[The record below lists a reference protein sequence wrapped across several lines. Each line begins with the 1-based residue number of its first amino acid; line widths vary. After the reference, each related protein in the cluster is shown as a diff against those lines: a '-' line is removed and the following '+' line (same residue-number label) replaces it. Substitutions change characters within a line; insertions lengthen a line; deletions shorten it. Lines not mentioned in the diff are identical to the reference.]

1 MKSNL
6 WIAAIALLLVAGSS
20 FTAARAAAP
29 ATMNVGTYNIW
40 CGVHDDGPLPWKV
53 RCQRIAALIRFH
65 DYDIIGMQEVRQE
78 QMADLRTALP
88 EFTAVGTGREGINQG
103 EHSPVFF
110 RTDRFALLDSGTFW
124 LSDTPEKVSRGW
136 DADYNRICS
145 WVKLR
150 DRQSKKEFFYFNTH
164 LDHMGPVAR
173 HEGAELICRRIASL
187 AGDKYPVFCTGDFN
201 AEPKDEPIK
210 VMLQHL
216 ASARDVSQTPPYDQG
231 SEVSWTGV
239 PVGAMTVTIPEAQ
252 RGRQAIDHVFV
263 NGRVD
268 VLKYGLLRD
277 SDGINYPSDHIPIL
291 VRATLK

>member
-1 MKSNL
+1 MRRTRRRP
-6 WIAAIALLLVAGSS
+6 AALESPLPANRRTDPIPRLRHHRHAGGPPG
-20 FTAARAAAP
+20 TDGRPAYGAARVHRRRHGPRRNQPGRALAGILPDRPFRAA
-29 ATMNVGTYNIW
+29 
-40 CGVHDDGPLPWKV
+40 
-53 RCQRIAALIRFH
+53 RQRHL
-65 DYDIIGMQEVRQE
+65 
-78 QMADLRTALP
+78 L
-88 EFTAVGTGREGINQG
+88 AVGNPRKGFTRLGCRLQPHLFVGQ
-103 EHSPVFF
+103 
-110 RTDRFALLDSGTFW
+110 TA
-124 LSDTPEKVSRGW
+124 
-136 DADYNRICS
+136 
-145 WVKLR
+145 
-150 DRQSKKEFFYFNTH
+150 RQAEQKEFFYFNTH

>member
-1 MKSNL
+1 
-6 WIAAIALLLVAGSS
+6 
-20 FTAARAAAP
+20 
-29 ATMNVGTYNIW
+29 MNVGTYNIW

-65 DYDIIGMQEVRQE
+65 DYDIIGMQEVRPE

-124 LSDTPEKVSRGW
+124 LSETPEKVSRGW

-231 SEVSWTGV
+231 SEGELDGRPGRCDDRHDPRSPARTAGDR
-239 PVGAMTVTIPEAQ
+239 PRLRQ
-252 RGRQAIDHVFV
+252 RPG
-263 NGRVD
+263 VD

>member
-1 MKSNL
+1 
-6 WIAAIALLLVAGSS
+6 
-20 FTAARAAAP
+20 
-29 ATMNVGTYNIW
+29 
-40 CGVHDDGPLPWKV
+40 
-53 RCQRIAALIRFH
+53 
-65 DYDIIGMQEVRQE
+65 
-78 QMADLRTALP
+78 
-88 EFTAVGTGREGINQG
+88 
-103 EHSPVFF
+103 
-110 RTDRFALLDSGTFW
+110 
-124 LSDTPEKVSRGW
+124 
-136 DADYNRICS
+136 
-145 WVKLR
+145 
-150 DRQSKKEFFYFNTH
+150 
-164 LDHMGPVAR
+164 MGPVAR

-201 AEPKDEPIK
+201 AEPKDEPIQ

>member
-1 MKSNL
+1 MSAR
-6 WIAAIALLLVAGSS
+6 ITSGAAYTT
-20 FTAARAAAP
+20 TAAALES
-29 ATMNVGTYNIW
+29 
-40 CGVHDDGPLPWKV
+40 PLPAD
-53 RCQRIAALIRFH
+53 RRTDPIPRLRHHRHAGGPPGTDGRPAYGAA
-65 DYDIIGMQEVRQE
+65 
-78 QMADLRTALP
+78 

-124 LSDTPEKVSRGW
+124 LSETPEKVSRGW

>member
-1 MKSNL
+1 MKRNL
-6 WIAAIALLLVAGSS
+6 SIAAIALLLLAGSS

-65 DYDIIGMQEVRQE
+65 DYDIIGMQEVRPE

-124 LSDTPEKVSRGW
+124 LSETPEKVSRGW

-145 WVKLR
+145 WVKLHAPR
-150 DRQSKKEFFYFNTH
+150 PHGPCGTPRGRRADLQADR
-164 LDHMGPVAR
+164 
-173 HEGAELICRRIASL
+173 L
-187 AGDKYPVFCTGDFN
+187 AGRRQISG
-201 AEPKDEPIK
+201 ILHRR
-210 VMLQHL
+210 LQC
-216 ASARDVSQTPPYDQG
+216 RT
-231 SEVSWTGV
+231 E
-239 PVGAMTVTIPEAQ
+239 
-252 RGRQAIDHVFV
+252 GRAH
-263 NGRVD
+263 
-268 VLKYGLLRD
+268 
-277 SDGINYPSDHIPIL
+277 
-291 VRATLK
+291 

>member
-1 MKSNL
+1 MKRNL

-65 DYDIIGMQEVRQE
+65 DYDIIGMQEVRPE

-124 LSDTPEKVSRGW
+124 LSETPEKVSRGW

-164 LDHMGPVAR
+164 LDHKGKAAR
-173 HEGAELICRRIASL
+173 EEGVKLLIEKIHEIAGKK
-187 AGDKYPVFCTGDFN
+187 APAIVGGDFN
-201 AEPKDEPIK
+201 TPVDSPIFK
-210 VMLQHL
+210 PLTKYMV
-216 ASARDVSQTPPYDQG
+216 SARAKAATTDHKGTFNGFG
-231 SEVSWTGV
+231 SA
-239 PVGAMTVTIPEAQ
+239 PDTIV
-252 RGRQAIDHVFV
+252 IDHLYYR
-263 NGRVD
+263 GK
-268 VLKYGLLRD
+268 LKCQLFATLDGNYGAPY
-277 SDGINYPSDHIPIL
+277 ISDHYPIAM
-291 VRATLK
+291 VFTL